1 MSFIEKLKRFFE
13 PIVHDPKTYIQ
24 CTLEWILDGLFFIV
38 SLYFFEIIGQTI
50 HLSQTEQFYDALY
63 VFTSISITY
72 FLIKILVIHWG
83 WVNIY
88 VSIDTFTSKR
98 YLSAFIAWEPN
109 VVEKIWTGRFLQVYR
124 SWTRLWMEVIH
135 GFLSTDLALIIVSIY
150 GIIRVSRFSIY
161 YGLVFISTLT
171 ILLIV
176 TYYTDERYTV
186 PFRKKRV
193 EIESDYGRLLAR
205 VFMSKMEYMQ
215 NNEFPKELTR
225 IEALL
230 QNIRIQNYHID
241 NTVWWMYIVVRVL
254 GFLFRIGVYIFIGRA
269 VLEGTSSFWL
279 LSLYIMIVS
288 TIEMT
293 MRTVYDSFRRFTRD
307 GQQIEKL
314 WSIFDSLTPIKW
326 YDSGSTFSK
335 KPKDIEIHNISYG
348 YNESKVFSNFSL
360 TIQRWK
366 KTALVG
372 ASGGGKTTLMK
383 LIAGYLHPESGS
395 ISVLGNRLDETALKS
410 YYPHI
415 GYLTQDPSVF
425 DGTIREN
432 LISAITEKKITP
444 VIARSESVPVTNAEA
459 IQVSEKQSMDR
470 FVPRDDGNRDEVLQ
484 RALHLAH
491 CDFVFEMEHGL
502 DTEIGERGVRLSWGQ
517 KQRLAIA
524 KIFLKDPEI
533 ILLDEPTSALDSFSE
548 EEITVALD
556 ELFKWRTV
564 IIVAHRLQTVRKAD
578 EIIVLD
584 GWQVAE
590 RGTHVELVE
599 KAWVYNRML
608 ELQSGF

>member
-38 SLYFFEIIGQTI
+38 SLYFFEIIGHTI

-63 VFTSISITY
+63 VFTTISITY

-109 VVEKIWTGRFLQVYR
+109 AVEKIWTGRFLQVYR

-150 GIIRVSRFSIY
+150 GIIRVSRFSMY

-230 QNIRIQNYHID
+230 QNIRTQNYHID

-314 WSIFDSLTPIKW
+314 WSIFDSLTPIQW
-326 YDSGSTFSK
+326 YDSGNTFT
-335 KPKDIEIHNISYG
+335 PQNKDIEIQNISYG
-348 YNESKVFSNFSL
+348 YNESKVFENFSL
-360 TIQRWK
+360 TIEKGK

-372 ASGGGKTTLMK
+372 ASGWGKTTLMK

-395 ISVLGNRLDETALKS
+395 ISVLGNPLGSTALKS

-432 LISAITEKKITP
+432 LLSAINTSNQL
-444 VIARSESVPVTNAEA
+444 SENSNQNGNSSIRKQKSHSADWLLHTDNS
-459 IQVSEKQSMDR
+459 SEL
-470 FVPRDDGNRDEVLQ
+470 E

-491 CDFVFEMEHGL
+491 CDFVFDLEYWL
-502 DTEIGERGVRLSWGQ
+502 DTEIGERWVRLSWGQ

-524 KIFLKDPEI
+524 KIFLKDPAI

-548 EEITVALD
+548 EKITAALNT
-556 ELFKWRTV
+556 LFEWRTV
-564 IIVAHRLQTVRKAD
+564 IIIAHRLQTVRHAD
-578 EIIVLD
+578 DIIVIEW
-584 GWQVAE
+584 GEVVE
-590 RGTHVELVE
+590 RGDHETLVST
-599 KAWVYNRML
+599 WGMYQRML